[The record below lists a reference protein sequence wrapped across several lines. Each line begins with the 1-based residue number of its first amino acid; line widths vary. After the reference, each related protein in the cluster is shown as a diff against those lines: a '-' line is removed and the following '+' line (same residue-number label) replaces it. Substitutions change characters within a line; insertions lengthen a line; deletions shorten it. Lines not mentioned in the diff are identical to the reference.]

1 MTPIRDGEE
10 YAVLVDDSHSRIRP
24 DSLVRIVSNYE
35 WVHEEGGEG
44 VHLYA
49 VSAAVAPIPL
59 PVDKFPEGVKTDPVD
74 VLSVWMGRNYLNLM
88 LTVKAHVE
96 DRVDVDI
103 EAHRSSVELT
113 LYHDDGGDTPA
124 YSQRA
129 YCSIPLLQY
138 ADEGV
143 DTVEVSLHV
152 HTYSGEVKTYTFEY
166 RPLIVE

>member
-1 MTPIRDGEE
+1 MTPI
-10 YAVLVDDSHSRIRP
+10 DDSHSRIRP

-88 LTVKAHVE
+88 LTVKAHC
-96 DRVDVDI
+96 I
-103 EAHRSSVELT
+103 MMMEATRRLIASVPIVR
-113 LYHDDGGDTPA
+113 YP
-124 YSQRA
+124 
-129 YCSIPLLQY
+129 YCSMPMK
-138 ADEGV
+138 E
-143 DTVEVSLHV
+143 
-152 HTYSGEVKTYTFEY
+152 
-166 RPLIVE
+166 LIR